1 MLSECDADKLRHSY
15 PAGAADVMNGKSGE
29 TAVVGEPTT
38 FQEWR
43 QRHYEIE
50 RRYARQILETPKGSD
65 ERRHVFQRA
74 YSDVIGNIIEV
85 YDPGCGETK
94 YTDTVVGIVKSL
106 LSLSGKDAAKHAT
119 KIFDLGCG
127 SGHLLVALAKDGYNV
142 YGIDVSEASI
152 VEAKKDLSPFAKS
165 DQVQNGDVLD
175 YNPPA
180 KFDIIVMDNV
190 IEHLVPDE
198 TADILTKCYEML
210 DEEGYLVVLT
220 PHSFSGPHDISK
232 YFLPFGSKAE
242 GFHLREFSFTDMDES
257 LRHAGF
263 EEVWG
268 FPFHPRLLGKY
279 NVTPRPSEWAAR
291 KSMMLEKVAQRG
303 PLPKLLRLGRVS
315 ARMVTAL
322 AFPAV
327 AVGVKKATGKSDKDG
342 FSM

>member
-1 MLSECDADKLRHSY
+1 
-15 PAGAADVMNGKSGE
+15 MNEKS
-29 TAVVGEPTT
+29 GEPTT

-43 QRHYEIE
+43 QHHYKIE
-50 RRYARQILETPKGSD
+50 KQYARQILETPKGSD
-65 ERRHVFQRA
+65 ERRQVFQQA

-85 YDPGCGETK
+85 YDPGGGETK

-106 LSLSGKDAAKHAT
+106 LSLSGKHAAKHAT

-127 SGHLLVALAKDGYNV
+127 SGHLLVALAKHGYNV

-175 YNPPA
+175 YNPPT

-198 TADILTKCYEML
+198 TSDILAKCYEML
-210 DEEGYLVVLT
+210 DEGGYLVVLT

-232 YFLPFGSKAE
+232 HFLPFGSKAE
-242 GFHLREFSFTDMDES
+242 GFHLKEFSFTDMNQF

-279 NVTPRPSEWAAR
+279 NVTPKPSEWAAR

-327 AVGVKKATGKSDKDG
+327 AVGVKKAAGQSANGG
-342 FSM
+342 FRCER

>member
-1 MLSECDADKLRHSY
+1 MD
-15 PAGAADVMNGKSGE
+15 GKP
-29 TAVVGEPTT
+29 GEPTT

-43 QRHYEIE
+43 QHHYEVE
-50 RRYARQILETPKGSD
+50 KQYARQILETPKGS
-65 ERRHVFQRA
+65 ERRRQLFQQA
-74 YSDVIGNIIEV
+74 YSDVIGNIIQR
-85 YDPGCGETK
+85 YDPGGGETN
-94 YTDTVVGIVKSL
+94 YTATVVGIVKSL
-106 LSLSGKDAAKHAT
+106 VSLSGKHAAKHMT
-119 KIFDLGCG
+119 KVFDLGCG
-127 SGHLLVALAKDGYNV
+127 SGHLLVALAKDGYDV

-152 VEAKKDLSPFAKS
+152 VEAQNDLGPFAKS

-175 YNPPA
+175 YCPPT

-198 TADILTKCYEML
+198 TSEILAKCYDML
-210 DEEGYLVVLT
+210 EEEGYLVVLT
-220 PHSFSGPHDISK
+220 PHSLSGPHDISK

-242 GFHLREFSFTDMDES
+242 GFHLKEFSFTDMNQF
-257 LRHAGF
+257 LRDAGF

-268 FPFHPRLLGKY
+268 FPFHPRLLGMY

-291 KSMMLEKVAQRG
+291 KSLMLEKFVQRG

-327 AVGVKKATGKSDKDG
+327 AVGVKKAVGKSTNG
-342 FSM
+342 GPSM